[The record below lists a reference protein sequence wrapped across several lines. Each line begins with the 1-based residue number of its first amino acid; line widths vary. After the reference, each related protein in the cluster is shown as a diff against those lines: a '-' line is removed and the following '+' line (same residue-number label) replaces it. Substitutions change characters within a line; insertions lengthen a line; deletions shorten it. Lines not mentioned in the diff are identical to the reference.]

1 MMQIWRLTLALPRR
15 GSLPLPARP
24 ERVGASHHREAMF
37 ARHRFTGITLFAL
50 LFALALP
57 LTGCGRKGAPNPP
70 PGVPDTY
77 PRSYP
82 RE

>member
-1 MMQIWRLTLALPRR
+1 MQNWRLTLTLPRR
-15 GSLPLPARP
+15 PVRRAALRP

-57 LTGCGRKGAPNPP
+57 LTGCGKKGAPNPP